1 MTDLSTTY
9 LGLRLRTPLVASSS
23 PLTSTP
29 DGVRKLA
36 DAGISAVVLPSLF
49 EEQLAHEAATLDELL
64 WLGSGSSA
72 EAEGYFPALDD
83 YNTGPERYLRLVL
96 DAKKAVDVPV
106 IASLNGSTFGGM
118 ATFARQLESSGADA
132 IELNIYM
139 VAADPATTAFDL
151 EQRYI
156 DIVATVRDAVDVP
169 LAVKVSPFFTAFAH
183 TARSL
188 VAAGADG
195 LVMFNRFYQPDIDIQ
210 SLTVGPHLV
219 LSSPQELR
227 LRLRWLAIVRPLVE
241 ASLAAT
247 GGVHDATDVAKAL
260 LVGADVT
267 MMASVL
273 LRRGLDHVGVVER
286 ELTEWMADHE
296 YESVRQLKGSMSQ
309 SSVPDTEAFERA
321 GYLKELLSFKPTT

>member
-9 LGLRLRTPLVASSS
+9 LGLQLRTPLVASSS

-96 DAKKAVDVPV
+96 DAKNAVDVPV

-139 VAADPATTAFDL
+139 VAADPETTAFDL

-169 LAVKVSPFFTAFAH
+169 LAVKVSPFFTALAH
-183 TARSL
+183 TARSF

-247 GGVHDATDVAKAL
+247 GGVHDAADVAKAL

-273 LRRGLDHVGVVER
+273 LRRGPDHVGVVER

-296 YESVRQLKGSMSQ
+296 YESVRQLRGSMSQ
-309 SSVPDTEAFERA
+309 SSVPDPEAFERA
-321 GYLKELLSFKPTT
+321 GYLKELLSFKPTM